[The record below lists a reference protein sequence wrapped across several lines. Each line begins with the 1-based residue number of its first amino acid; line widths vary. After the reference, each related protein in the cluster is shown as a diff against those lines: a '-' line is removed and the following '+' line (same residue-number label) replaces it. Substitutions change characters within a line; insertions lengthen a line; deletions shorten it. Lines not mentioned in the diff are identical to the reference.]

1 MHTVHNLLNL
11 SMSEA
16 YDYTQYS
23 DTVKNGD
30 TLIVSDGVGVMMNAW
45 PAMLTGT
52 SEVFH
57 AIKSEYLSE
66 IASEYP
72 EAWSDSQVDV
82 HQLLERAVTCAG
94 VIDY

>member
-1 MHTVHNLLNL
+1 MHTIHNLLNL
-11 SMSEA
+11 SMTEA

-30 TLIVSDGVGVMMNAW
+30 TLIVADGVAVMMDAW

-57 AIKSEYLSE
+57 AIKSEYLFE
-66 IASEYP
+66 IEGEYP
-72 EAWSDSQVDV
+72 DAWRDSQVDV
-82 HQLLERAVTCAG
+82 HQLLLQAVNVTG
-94 VIDY
+94 VIDC